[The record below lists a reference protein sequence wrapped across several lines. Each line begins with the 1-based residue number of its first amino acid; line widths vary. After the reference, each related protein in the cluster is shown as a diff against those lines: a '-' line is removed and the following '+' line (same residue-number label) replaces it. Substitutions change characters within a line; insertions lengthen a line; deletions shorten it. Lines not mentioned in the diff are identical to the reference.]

1 MPTTKGMNVAKNKG
15 KGMDRKQD
23 FLRSTHFPVAL
34 GTSHQSTS
42 THSDEMRI
50 VQQGPG
56 R

>member
-1 MPTTKGMNVAKNKG
+1 MPKGMNKAKNKG

-23 FLRSTHFPVAL
+23 FMRSTGFPVPM
-34 GTSHQSTS
+34 GVSHQSTS